1 MPTPDLHHTA
11 AKGATMLAFHC
22 VRNSYLEDLH
32 AGIFPSSQTGDY
44 TDVKVVSPSGEIAWN
59 RLGRISDEEMQ
70 RLSAD
75 IVNRLYTFLF
85 YLLSSGEPDR
95 GIPLPKHLS
104 LCRLNHWLPRTQ
116 AHPEVVERTAQFHHE
131 VTDALLPEAVP
142 IFHDATALD
151 TAIDVL
157 NP

>member
-11 AKGATMLAFHC
+11 ATVATMLAFHC

-32 AGIFPSSQTGDY
+32 AGIFPSSHTGDY
-44 TDVKVVSPSGEIAWN
+44 TDVKVVSPYGEIAWN

-70 RLSAD
+70 RLSED

-95 GIPLPKHLS
+95 GMPLPQHWSPPHIEGSIAAMWPEGRNAASDVKH
-104 LCRLNHWLPRTQ
+104 
-116 AHPEVVERTAQFHHE
+116 A
-131 VTDALLPEAVP
+131 
-142 IFHDATALD
+142 
-151 TAIDVL
+151 
-157 NP
+157 